1 MENAKKTQT
10 LERMIGNTYRFEGR
24 RMMIHDVKVSGN
36 KVRLITDTGEVEL
49 PLDGLDDYLP
59 EFRLVDSNALV
70 KHPEVMEVVIGGTT
84 MYTKLQD
91 TLLDTI
97 QRIQSDPGYIG
108 QASAINDTIK
118 QMIDLE
124 KVKIQTLQLLK

>member
-1 MENAKKTQT
+1 MQK
-10 LERMIGNTYRFEGR
+10 LEQMIGNTYRFEGR
-24 RMMIHDVKVSGN
+24 KMLIHDVKINGN
-36 KVRLITDTGEVEL
+36 KARLITDKDEVEL
-49 PLDGLDDYLP
+49 PLDALDDYLP
-59 EFRLVDSNALV
+59 DFHLVESNALV
-70 KHPEVMEVVIGGTT
+70 KNQDVVDVIIGGTSV
-84 MYTKLQD
+84 YTRLQD
-91 TLLDTI
+91 TLLDSI

>member
-1 MENAKKTQT
+1 MEKEKEMQK

-24 RMMIHDVKVSGN
+24 KILINDVRISGN
-36 KVRLITDTGEVEL
+36 KVRLITDHDELEL

-59 EFRLVDSNALV
+59 DFRLVESNALV
-70 KHPEVMEVVIGGTT
+70 KNPEVVDVILGGTS

-97 QRIQSDPGYIG
+97 QRIQSDPGYVG

-118 QMIDLE
+118 SMIDLE
-124 KVKIQTLQLLK
+124 KVKIQTLSLLK